1 MRRAAAAAATSAAAT
16 STTAAPPLLRSHQLR
31 APPPPR
37 ARAARRLR
45 RTLSRNYNDEELQL
59 DRGDKEKLQMLESY
73 MATMADDGD
82 AASAAPMPTK
92 VEDVDK
98 FMAELAAA
106 AGSGSPVKK

>member
-1 MRRAAAAAATSAAAT
+1 
-16 STTAAPPLLRSHQLR
+16 
-31 APPPPR
+31 
-37 ARAARRLR
+37 
-45 RTLSRNYNDEELQL
+45 
-59 DRGDKEKLQMLESY
+59 MLESY

-82 AASAAPMPTK
+82 AASAPPMPTK

>member
-1 MRRAAAAAATSAAAT
+1 
-16 STTAAPPLLRSHQLR
+16 
-31 APPPPR
+31 
-37 ARAARRLR
+37 
-45 RTLSRNYNDEELQL
+45 
-59 DRGDKEKLQMLESY
+59 

-106 AGSGSPVKK
+106 AGVAVSKVTRTNIVILRIYRREL